1 MERVSF
7 FIGGFLECLSSQ
19 PRHIGTIRPL
29 KCALPCQCGAKTL
42 QAYMRDWDDHRL
54 ILALHR
60 HGTLRATG
68 DALGVTHTTIA
79 RRLAALDAIEPTAL
93 FTRQDG
99 AYRVTE
105 YGKERAAL
113 AERIEALDHSATRI
127 QRSADSGL
135 SGPLS
140 LSIPQAVFQY
150 LLVDAIGDFA
160 KLHPDIDLTVVG
172 TDRLADLDRG
182 EADVVIRG
190 QANPPDHL
198 VGREICTVGLS
209 EYGHIDYLE
218 ATNADNRHWLSSTAD
233 PDWLATTSHPKAP
246 IGYVIHDIS
255 SRHLALKH
263 GQGLSR
269 AACFMADQIPELVR
283 LNNDPATPLYGLWVL
298 THPDLRASPKVMAL
312 MKAMSAA
319 LVEQRDLIRG

>member
-1 MERVSF
+1 
-7 FIGGFLECLSSQ
+7 
-19 PRHIGTIRPL
+19 
-29 KCALPCQCGAKTL
+29 
-42 QAYMRDWDDHRL
+42 MRDWDDHRL

-68 DALGVTHTTIA
+68 EALGVTHTTIA

-105 YGKERAAL
+105 YGRERAAL

-160 KLHPDIDLTVVG
+160 KAYPDIDLTVVG
-172 TDRLADLDRG
+172 TDRLADLDRS

-198 VGREICTVGLS
+198 VGREICSVGVS
-209 EYGHIDYLE
+209 EYAHKDYLE
-218 ATNADNRHWLSSTAD
+218 TTDRKNRHWLSSTANPAWLSSTTH
-233 PDWLATTSHPKAP
+233 PDQP
-246 IGYVIHDIS
+246 IGYVIHDIQ
-255 SRHLALKH
+255 SRHLALRH
-263 GQGLSR
+263 GHGLSR

-283 LNNDPATPLYGLWVL
+283 LNNAPAIPLYGLWVL
-298 THPDLRASPKVMAL
+298 THPDLRASPKVKAL

-319 LVEQRDLIRG
+319 LVEQRELIRG